1 MAELNITKKDIE
13 EMKCYLTQEREY
25 YNRDARSYMGSQ
37 YPKDILAMEKAL
49 DMVYMV
55 EKIMKLVLKYEE
67 EINNNEQKWGLY

>member
-13 EMKCYLTQEREY
+13 DMKCYLTQEREY

-49 DMVYMV
+49 DMVYIV
-55 EKIMKLVLKYEE
+55 EKIMKLVLRYEE
-67 EINNNEQKWGLY
+67 EINNNGEEDNK